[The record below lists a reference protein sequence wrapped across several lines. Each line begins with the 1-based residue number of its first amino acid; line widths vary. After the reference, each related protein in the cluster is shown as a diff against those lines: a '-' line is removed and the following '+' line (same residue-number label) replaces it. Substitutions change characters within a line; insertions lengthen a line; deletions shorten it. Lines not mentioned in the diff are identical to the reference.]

1 MVVLLWSA
9 YKSIIFIAICMPF
22 QTQQEYSFNF
32 NTLNASPHTALG
44 VLPSIFRKNE
54 NGYQEFYSTGSVRG
68 LNVHA
73 GMALI
78 DRHVEP
84 VR

>member
-1 MVVLLWSA
+1 
-9 YKSIIFIAICMPF
+9 MPF
-22 QTQQEYSFNF
+22 PTQQEYSFNF
-32 NTLNASPHTALG
+32 NALNAASPYRTRG
-44 VLPSIFRKNE
+44 IFRNFRKNE
-54 NGYQEFYSTGSVRG
+54 NGYQEFCSTGSVRG